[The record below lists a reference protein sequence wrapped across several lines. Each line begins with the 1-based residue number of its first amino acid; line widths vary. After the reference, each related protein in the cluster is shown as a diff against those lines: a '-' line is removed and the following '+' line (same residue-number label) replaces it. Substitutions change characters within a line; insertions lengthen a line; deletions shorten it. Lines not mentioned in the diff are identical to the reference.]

1 MHLRIEKGKCE
12 THFLMPLQHRANWN
26 IWWCGCE

>member
-12 THFLMPLQHRANWN
+12 THFLMLLH
-26 IWWCGCE
+26 